1 MARYRVLEK
10 SFINN
15 SVVDAGTEVEYDG
28 EPGFNLELI
37 KPDKKS
43 AKKDEAADTVEA

>member
-15 SVVDAGTEVEYDG
+15 SVVEAGEEVEYDG
-28 EPGFNLELI
+28 EPGRNLELI
-37 KPDKKS
+37 EPETKK
-43 AKKDEAADTVEA
+43 AEKKADGA

>member
-15 SVVDAGTEVEYDG
+15 SVVEAGTEVDYDG

-37 KPDKKS
+37 EPGKKK
-43 AKKDEAADTVEA
+43 AEKKADGDGE

>member
-15 SVVDAGTEVEYDG
+15 SVVEAGAEVDYDG

-43 AKKDEAADTVEA
+43 AKKDETANSVEA